1 MCISCTG
8 RDGDVQGS
16 KFDESTEVITESGS
30 SLNGEKEKLSQ
41 RTKTRGLILI
51 AMAVDRLLLIIY
63 LILTVLVTAAILCN
77 HPYVVG
83 REMEA
88 ASHPNV

>member
-8 RDGDVQGS
+8 GDGDVQGS

-41 RTKTRGLILI
+41 RTKTRAKTIKKCCVQVSPPTLILGPTLK
-51 AMAVDRLLLIIY
+51 MLKY
-63 LILTVLVTAAILCN
+63 F
-77 HPYVVG
+77 
-83 REMEA
+83 
-88 ASHPNV
+88 